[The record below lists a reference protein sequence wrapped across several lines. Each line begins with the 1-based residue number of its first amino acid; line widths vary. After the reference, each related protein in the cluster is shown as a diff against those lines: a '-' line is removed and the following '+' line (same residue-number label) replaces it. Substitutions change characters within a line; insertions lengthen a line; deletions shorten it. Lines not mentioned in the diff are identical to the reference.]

1 MHPRLS
7 VEKPIVNWVLVVC
20 KPVKRGA
27 ASVLV
32 FKVIVRYLRAER
44 RVKELALGLFPVWA
58 ICKTL
63 STSEMLDTSERI
75 YTYTWPDTWC
85 HWTIALSK
93 TQHPIE
99 IVSTT
104 DCIFLLCLT
113 WQ

>member
-44 RVKELALGLFPVWA
+44 RVKKLALGLFPV
-58 ICKTL
+58 
-63 STSEMLDTSERI
+63 
-75 YTYTWPDTWC
+75 
-85 HWTIALSK
+85 
-93 TQHPIE
+93 
-99 IVSTT
+99 
-104 DCIFLLCLT
+104 
-113 WQ
+113 